1 MSVTAD
7 DEEDVELIKA
17 GIKDGELIKTRNALS

>member
-7 DEEDVELIKA
+7 DEEDVEMMKA
-17 GIKDGELIKTRNALS
+17 GINDGALIKTRNALS